1 MVELLN
7 IVFYNSY
14 LYGRYTHF
22 FNLFAILI
30 TVLNT
35 NSRIE
40 WSRIFINNELT
51 ALKGNTSVSPSNHYL
66 LSHFYFFQ

>member
-40 WSRIFINNELT
+40 WSRILINELT